1 MGCETPRVIRFAAF
15 EVDVKA
21 REVRKHG
28 RRVRLQDKPFQVLQS
43 LLEHPGEIVLRDE
56 LRDRL
61 WPADTFVDF
70 DNGLNNAVN
79 KVRRLLGDS
88 PAAPKYIETVGRRGY
103 RFIGAVETPVQVA
116 LPSIQLSVS
125 KSTSQ
130 SGWAPAV
137 AVVSSL
143 AVLPLANLSR
153 DADQEYFSD
162 GMTDALISQIAGI
175 RALRVISRHS
185 SMRYKGSRAA
195 TAKIAR
201 ELGVDALIEGTVLR
215 VGARVRVTVR
225 LVHAATDS
233 LLWSGEWDRALEDL
247 LLVQSEIA
255 HAVAQEV
262 RAVITPAEA
271 RRFARIS
278 SIDPEAYDAFLR
290 GRFFWNQ
297 RTRESLLRSVDYF
310 RKAIA
315 RAPLFAEAHAAV
327 AEAMGPLGYLGFLP
341 PQEATPAMK
350 AAATTALSI
359 EPDLVEGL
367 NALAACAAFHEWRL
381 AEAEALFLRAIA
393 VNPNYV
399 LTYMWYGQL
408 LENTGRQDANVETRA
423 VAVRLDPLNL
433 RAGAALGIAL
443 FLAGRTDEGIARLQS
458 TLELDQNYFFA
469 RDHLAR
475 IDVARGR
482 LAEAIATFESIGAD
496 GSLGHA
502 LGIAGR
508 TDKAQMILRQLEER
522 AHTEY
527 VSPFRIALVH
537 MGLGDRHA
545 ALCNLERAFEIR
557 AVDLSEV
564 NVDPRFAP
572 LAGEPRFVALLQR
585 MGLTA

>member
-1 MGCETPRVIRFAAF
+1 MGTETPRVLRFAVF

-21 REVRKHG
+21 GEVRKHG

-43 LLEHPGEIVLRDE
+43 LLEHPGEIVLREE
-56 LRDRL
+56 LRARL

-70 DNGLNNAVN
+70 DNGLNTAVN

-88 PAAPKYIETVGRRGY
+88 PAAPKYVETVGRRGY
-103 RFIGAVETPVQVA
+103 RFIGAVETPVQVV
-116 LPSIQLSVS
+116 LPSIQLPVS

-130 SGWAPAV
+130 SGWAP

-143 AVLPLANLSR
+143 AVLPLANLSH

-175 RALRVISRHS
+175 RSLRVISRHS

-195 TAKIAR
+195 TARIAR
-201 ELGVDALIEGTVLR
+201 ELGVDALMEGTVLR
-215 VGARVRVTVR
+215 VGARVRVTVQ
-225 LVHAATDS
+225 LVHPATDS
-233 LLWSGEWDRALEDL
+233 LLWSAEWDRALEDL

-255 HAVAQEV
+255 RAVAQEV
-262 RAVITPAEA
+262 RAVITPDEA
-271 RRFARIS
+271 KRLARVS
-278 SIDPEAYDAFLR
+278 SVDPEAYDAFLR
-290 GRFFWNQ
+290 GRFFWSQ

-315 RAPLFAEAHAAV
+315 RAPLFAEAHAAI
-327 AEAMGPLGYLGFLP
+327 AESMGPLGYLGFLP
-341 PQEATPAMK
+341 PHEATPAMK

-359 EPDLVEGL
+359 DPDLVEGL

-381 AEAEALFLRAIA
+381 TDAEELFLRAIA

-408 LENTGRQDANVETRA
+408 LENTGRQEANVETRA

-482 LAEAIATFESIGAD
+482 LSEAIATFQSIGAD

-502 LGIAGR
+502 LATAGR
-508 TDKAQMILRQLEER
+508 TDEARMIIRKLEER

-527 VSPFRIALVH
+527 VSPFRVALVEV
-537 MGLGDRHA
+537 GLGDPSA
-545 ALCNLERAFEIR
+545 ALCSLERAYEIR
-557 AVDLSEV
+557 AIDLSEV
-564 NVDPRFAP
+564 KVDSRFAP

>member
-1 MGCETPRVIRFAAF
+1 MATETPRVLRFAAF

-21 REVRKHG
+21 GEVRKHG

-43 LLEHPGEIVLRDE
+43 LLEHPGEIVLREE
-56 LRDRL
+56 LRARL

-88 PAAPKYIETVGRRGY
+88 PAAPKYVETVGRRGY

-116 LPSIQLSVS
+116 LPSIHLPVS

-143 AVLPLANLSR
+143 AVLPLVNLSH
-153 DADQEYFSD
+153 DAEQEYFSD
-162 GMTDALISQIAGI
+162 GMTDALISQIARI

-195 TAKIAR
+195 TARIAR

-215 VGARVRVTVR
+215 AGARVRVTVQ

-233 LLWSGEWDRALEDL
+233 LLWSAEWDRALEDL

-255 HAVAQEV
+255 RAVAQEV
-262 RAVITPAEA
+262 RAVITPDEA
-271 RRFARIS
+271 RRFARVS

-290 GRFFWNQ
+290 GRFFWSQ

-327 AEAMGPLGYLGFLP
+327 AESMGPLGYLGFLP
-341 PQEATPAMK
+341 PHEATPAMK

-381 AEAEALFLRAIA
+381 TEAEELFLRAIA

-408 LENTGRQDANVETRA
+408 LENTGRQEANVETRA

-458 TLELDQNYFFA
+458 TLDLDQGYFFT

-482 LAEAIATFESIGAD
+482 LPEAIAAFQAIGAD

-502 LGIAGR
+502 LAMAGR
-508 TDKAQMILRQLEER
+508 TDEARMVLRRLEER

-527 VSPFRIALVH
+527 ISPFRIALVQV
-537 MGLGDRHA
+537 GLGDRDA
-545 ALCNLERAFEIR
+545 ALCSLERAFEIR

-572 LAGEPRFVALLQR
+572 LAGEPRFVALLQK

>member
-1 MGCETPRVIRFAAF
+1 MGTETPRVLRFAAF

-21 REVRKHG
+21 GEVRKHG

-43 LLEHPGEIVLRDE
+43 LLEHPGEIVLREE
-56 LRDRL
+56 LRARL

-88 PAAPKYIETVGRRGY
+88 PSAPKYVETVGRRGY
-103 RFIGAVETPVQVA
+103 RFIGAVETPVRVA
-116 LPSIQLSVS
+116 LPSIQLPVS
-125 KSTSQ
+125 SSTTR
-130 SGWAPAV
+130 SGWAPAA

-143 AVLPLANLSR
+143 AVLPLANLSD
-153 DADQEYFSD
+153 DAEQEYFSD
-162 GMTDALISQIAGI
+162 GLTDALISQIAGI

-215 VGARVRVTVR
+215 VGARVRVTVQ
-225 LVHAATDS
+225 LVDAATDS
-233 LLWSGEWDRALEDL
+233 LVWSGEWDRALEDL

-255 HAVAQEV
+255 RAVAQEL
-262 RAVITPAEA
+262 RAVITPDEA
-271 RRFARIS
+271 GRFARVS
-278 SIDPEAYDAFLR
+278 SVDPEAYDLFLR
-290 GRFFWNQ
+290 GRFFWSQ
-297 RTRESLLRSVDYF
+297 RTREGLLRSVDYF

-315 RAPLFAEAHAAV
+315 RAPLFAEAHAAI
-327 AEAMGPLGYLGFLP
+327 AESMGPLGYLGFLP
-341 PQEATPAMK
+341 PHEATPAMK

-359 EPDLVEGL
+359 DPDLVEGL

-381 AEAEALFLRAIA
+381 AEAEALFQRAIA

-399 LTYMWYGQL
+399 VTYMWYGQL
-408 LENTGRQDANVETRA
+408 LENTGRQEANVETRA

-443 FLAGRTDEGIARLQS
+443 FLSGRADEGIARLQS
-458 TLELDQNYFFA
+458 TLELDPNYFFA
-469 RDHLAR
+469 REHLAR

-482 LAEAIATFESIGAD
+482 LTEAIDTFQSIGAD

-502 LGIAGR
+502 LGLAGR
-508 TDKAQMILRQLEER
+508 TGEARAILLKLQER

-527 VSPFRIALVH
+527 VSPFRIALVQI
-537 MGLGDRHA
+537 GLGDRDA
-545 ALCNLERAFEIR
+545 ALSSLERAFEIR

-564 NVDPRFAP
+564 KVDSRFAP
-572 LAGEPRFVALLQR
+572 LAAELRFAALLQK
-585 MGLTA
+585 MGLAT

>member
-1 MGCETPRVIRFAAF
+1 MGTETPRVLRFAAF

-21 REVRKHG
+21 GEVRKHG

-43 LLEHPGEIVLRDE
+43 LLEHPGEIVLREE
-56 LRDRL
+56 LRARL

-88 PAAPKYIETVGRRGY
+88 PAAPKYVETVGRRGY
-103 RFIGAVETPVQVA
+103 RFIGAVETPVRVA
-116 LPSIQLSVS
+116 LPSIQLPVS
-125 KSTSQ
+125 SSTART
-130 SGWAPAV
+130 GWAPAA

-143 AVLPLANLSR
+143 AVLPLANLSD
-153 DADQEYFSD
+153 DAEQEYFSD
-162 GMTDALISQIAGI
+162 GLTDALISQIAGI

-215 VGARVRVTVR
+215 VGARVRVTVQ
-225 LVHAATDS
+225 LVNAATDS
-233 LLWSGEWDRALEDL
+233 LVWSGEWDRALEDL

-255 HAVAQEV
+255 RAVAQEV
-262 RAVITPAEA
+262 RAVITPDEA
-271 RRFARIS
+271 RRFARVS
-278 SIDPEAYDAFLR
+278 SVDPEAYDLFLR
-290 GRFFWNQ
+290 GRFFWSQ
-297 RTRESLLRSVDYF
+297 RTREGLLRSVDYF
-310 RKAIA
+310 RKAIQ
-315 RAPLFAEAHAAV
+315 RAPLFAEAHAAI
-327 AEAMGPLGYLGFLP
+327 AESMGPLGYLGFLP
-341 PQEATPAMK
+341 PHEVTPAMK
-350 AAATTALSI
+350 AAATAALSI
-359 EPDLVEGL
+359 DPDLVEGL

-381 AEAEALFLRAIA
+381 AEAETLFQRAIA

-399 LTYMWYGQL
+399 VTYMWYGQL
-408 LENTGRQDANVETRA
+408 LENTGRQEANVETRA

-443 FLAGRTDEGIARLQS
+443 FLAGRADEGIARLQS
-458 TLELDQNYFFA
+458 TLELDPNYFFA
-469 RDHLAR
+469 REHLAR

-482 LAEAIATFESIGAD
+482 LTEAIDTFQSIGAD

-502 LGIAGR
+502 LGLAGR
-508 TDKAQMILRQLEER
+508 TGEARAILRKLQER

-527 VSPFRIALVH
+527 VSPFRIALVQI
-537 MGLGDRHA
+537 GLGERDA
-545 ALCNLERAFEIR
+545 ALASLERAFEIR

-564 NVDPRFAP
+564 KVDPRFAP
-572 LAGEPRFVALLQR
+572 LASERRFAALLQK

>member
-1 MGCETPRVIRFAAF
+1 MGTETPRVLRFAAF

-21 REVRKHG
+21 GEVRKHG
-28 RRVRLQDKPFQVLQS
+28 RRVRLQDKPFQLLQS
-43 LLEHPGEIVLRDE
+43 LLEHPGEVVTREE
-56 LRDRL
+56 LRARL

-88 PAAPKYIETVGRRGY
+88 PAAPKYVETVGRRGY
-103 RFIGAVETPVQVA
+103 RFIGSVETPVQTV
-116 LPSIQLSVS
+116 LPSIQLPVS
-125 KSTSQ
+125 TSPSQ

-143 AVLPLANLSR
+143 AVLPLANLSH
-153 DADQEYFSD
+153 DAEQEYFSD

-195 TAKIAR
+195 TARIAR
-201 ELGVDALIEGTVLR
+201 ELGVDALMEGTVLR
-215 VGARVRVTVR
+215 VGARVRVTVQ

-255 HAVAQEV
+255 RAVAQEV
-262 RAVITPAEA
+262 RAVLTPDEA
-271 RRFARIS
+271 RRFARVS
-278 SIDPEAYDAFLR
+278 SVDPQAYDAFLR

-315 RAPLFAEAHAAV
+315 RAPLFAEAHAAI
-327 AEAMGPLGYLGFLP
+327 AESMGPLGYLGFLP
-341 PQEATPAMK
+341 PHEATPAMK

-359 EPDLVEGL
+359 EPDLVQGL

-381 AEAEALFLRAIA
+381 REAEELFLRAIA

-408 LENTGRQDANVETRA
+408 LENTGRQHANVETRA

-443 FLAGRTDEGIARLQS
+443 FLAGRADEGIARLQS

-508 TDKAQMILRQLEER
+508 TDEARMILRKLDER

-527 VSPFRIALVH
+527 VSPFRVALVQ
-537 MGLGDRHA
+537 MGLGDRDA
-545 ALCNLERAFEIR
+545 ALCSLERAFEIR

-564 NVDPRFAP
+564 KVDPRFAP
-572 LAGEPRFVALLQR
+572 LAGEPRFVALLQK
-585 MGLTA
+585 MGLAT